1 MHASMQGECGVCIL
15 ESSNLCHVLYT
26 TEDRPQST
34 LPAASTSQHAMVDG
48 FVSLITL
55 FNVILTS
62 LDTDPKCSDTL

>member
-1 MHASMQGECGVCIL
+1 MHASVQAACGVCVL
-15 ESSNLCHVLYT
+15 ENSTLCYALYT
-26 TEDRPQST
+26 AEYRPQNT
-34 LPAASTSQHAMVDG
+34 LSAASTSQHAMVDG